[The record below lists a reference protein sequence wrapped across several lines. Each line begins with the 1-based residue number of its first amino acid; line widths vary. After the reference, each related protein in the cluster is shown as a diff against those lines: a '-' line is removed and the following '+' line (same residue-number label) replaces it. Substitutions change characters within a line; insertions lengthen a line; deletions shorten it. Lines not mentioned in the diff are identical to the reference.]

1 MAGAENETLDRLI
14 MYFFLR
20 ANIAYANWI
29 RMFDMETGRPFESVL
44 GASRA
49 PILSPLCYAARFGS
63 SKVVNMLLQSDMDV
77 NACGG
82 LYGNALAAASSG
94 GHEQI
99 VKHLLKTRA
108 DVNALGGQHGSALH
122 VASENGH

>member
-1 MAGAENETLDRLI
+1 MAGAETETLDRL
-14 MYFFLR
+14 MMDFFLR

-29 RMFDMETGRPFESVL
+29 RIFDMETGRPFKSVL
-44 GASRA
+44 EASRA
-49 PILSPLCYAARFGS
+49 PILTPLYYAARFGLT
-63 SKVVNMLLQSDMDV
+63 KVVNMLLQSDRDV

-99 VKHLLKTRA
+99 VKLLLETRA
-108 DVNALGGQHGSALH
+108 DVNVLGGPIW
-122 VASENGH
+122 